1 MSQTVMIAG
10 CGDVG
15 GRLGEALLADGWRVH
30 GLRRSVDA
38 LPQGILPVA
47 GDLQAPECPAQW
59 PSEPLDYLV
68 YSAAASQHDEAGY
81 RAAYVDG
88 LRHVLG
94 WLQARGQRP
103 RRLLF
108 VSSTGVYAQTDGGWI
123 DEESPALSQAYSG
136 RIMLDA
142 EQVALDSGIPAT
154 RVRLAGI
161 YGPGREWLLNQVR
174 QGYRVVSEPPL
185 YANRIHADDAAG
197 LLAFL
202 LRADAGGQALEDCYI
217 GVDDAPV
224 AMHEVV
230 DYLRQRLGVS
240 QWADEHSVRRAGS
253 KRCSNRRARALGWVP
268 RYPSYREGYAA
279 VLGVA

>member
-88 LRHVLG
+88 LRH
-94 WLQARGQRP
+94 
-103 RRLLF
+103 
-108 VSSTGVYAQTDGGWI
+108 
-123 DEESPALSQAYSG
+123 
-136 RIMLDA
+136 
-142 EQVALDSGIPAT
+142 
-154 RVRLAGI
+154 
-161 YGPGREWLLNQVR
+161 
-174 QGYRVVSEPPL
+174 
-185 YANRIHADDAAG
+185 
-197 LLAFL
+197 
-202 LRADAGGQALEDCYI
+202 
-217 GVDDAPV
+217 
-224 AMHEVV
+224 
-230 DYLRQRLGVS
+230 
-240 QWADEHSVRRAGS
+240 
-253 KRCSNRRARALGWVP
+253 
-268 RYPSYREGYAA
+268 
-279 VLGVA
+279 

>member
-94 WLQARGQRP
+94 WLQAHGQRP

-202 LRADAGGQALEDCYI
+202 LRADAGGQA
-217 GVDDAPV
+217 
-224 AMHEVV
+224 
-230 DYLRQRLGVS
+230 
-240 QWADEHSVRRAGS
+240 
-253 KRCSNRRARALGWVP
+253 
-268 RYPSYREGYAA
+268 
-279 VLGVA
+279 